1 MHPRPL
7 PAPRTCAVI
16 GFALLAA
23 ACGGGSDGPA
33 PAPAPPPTPA
43 ALQITVANQDA
54 VARAAANIVV
64 NAAVTGA
71 VAPLADGDHVS
82 AATAKR
88 SGGAAPSL
96 AGTTSVTG
104 ALQRFAE
111 YAVQR
116 RGGAAVAT
124 GDAVRVL
131 AVVRQTEACALS
143 GNVTITIDDADNNA
157 AVSAGDSVAF
167 SFNACRSGQGETIDG
182 GLALR
187 VASTSGA
194 NVTGTLTFTELTAST
209 VDASFAITGSV
220 DLAYSEAGT
229 LATYR
234 TVVGSGGLTTL
245 VTAPP
250 FSDAITLRAGFE
262 QVVTSDSAAMAPGS
276 AVRGLNTARV
286 DGTLGA
292 TSLGGDVTLSTPT
305 VFERYAIDPY
315 PRSGQLR
322 AVGAGGSRVQ
332 VTVLSVTTVRV
343 ELDANG
349 DGTFEQSRDLPW
361 GALI

>member
-1 MHPRPL
+1 MIDRPL
-7 PAPRTCAVI
+7 PTPRTCAVF

-33 PAPAPPPTPA
+33 PAPAPSPA
-43 ALQITVANQDA
+43 PVALQITLANQDA
-54 VARAAANIVV
+54 VARASANIVV

-71 VAPLADGDHVS
+71 VAPLADGDRVT
-82 AATAKR
+82 AAAKR
-88 SGGAAPSL
+88 TSGAAPAL

-104 ALQRFAE
+104 ALQRFVE

-116 RGGAAVAT
+116 RGGPAAAT

-131 AVVRQTEACALS
+131 AVLRQTEACALS

-157 AVSAGDSVAF
+157 AISAGDSVAF

-187 VASTSGA
+187 VNGTSGA

-229 LATYR
+229 LATYQ
-234 TVVGSGGLTTL
+234 TVVGAGGLTTR
-245 VTAPP
+245 VTAQM
-250 FSDAITLRAGFE
+250 FTDAITLRAGFE

-276 AVRGLNTARV
+276 TMRGLNTARV
-286 DGTLGA
+286 AGSIGA
-292 TSLGGDVTLSTPT
+292 TSLGGDVTLSTPAA
-305 VFERYAIDPY
+305 FERYAIDPY

-332 VTVLSVTTVRV
+332 VTALSVTTVRI

>member
-1 MHPRPL
+1 MKPHPM

-16 GFALLAA
+16 GLALLAA
-23 ACGGGSDGPA
+23 ACGGGSDA
-33 PAPAPPPTPA
+33 PAPAPIPPSAPMV
-43 ALQITVANQDA
+43 LQITAANQDA

-71 VAPLADGDHVS
+71 VAPLADGERVT

-88 SGGAAPSL
+88 TGGAAPSL
-96 AGTTSVTG
+96 AGTTSVAG
-104 ALQRFAE
+104 ALQRFVE
-111 YAVQR
+111 YALR
-116 RGGAAVAT
+116 PRGGTAAAA
-124 GDAVRVL
+124 GDVVRVL
-131 AVVRQTEACALS
+131 AVLRQTEACAMS
-143 GNVTITIDDADNNA
+143 GNVTITIDDADNSGT
-157 AVSAGDSVAF
+157 VSAGDSVGF

-187 VASTSGA
+187 VASANGA
-194 NVTGTLTFTELTAST
+194 NVTGVLTFTELSAATLE
-209 VDASFAITGSV
+209 ASFAITGSV
-220 DLAYSEAGT
+220 DHAYTEAGT

-234 TVVGSGGLTTL
+234 TVVGAGGLTTL

-276 AVRGLNTARV
+276 TVRGLNTARV
-286 DGTLGA
+286 AGTLGA
-292 TSLGGDVTLSTPT
+292 TSLGGDVTLSTPA

-332 VTVLSVTTVRV
+332 LTALSVTTVRI

-349 DGTFEQSRDLPW
+349 DGSFEQSRDLPW